1 MARSGRGTIT
11 RATYR
16 PIPRVAFYIQLLT
29 ASLSAAG
36 INVKS
41 VNKTI
46 SGSMTSSS
54 TFVRYLTAI
63 KLFEGLFTPDGSI
76 VKDISTSR
84 SGTISSSATLD
95 DILVLTLLIT
105 GAVTGVAGAIDFT
118 PSKYLTAQLD
128 TSSNLI
134 RASSLQVA
142 SNIVSA
148 GLVSQFSNIALNGYF
163 LPEGTVDTTLSAFR
177 SLASTVAPSSVVRRR
192 SVKVLTSNVNAAGVT
207 RNSVSRLL
215 SGAIATVGA
224 FVKQRVG
231 DINAVSASITIET
244 IVSITLVYEDKSVI
258 LSVDGI

>member
-11 RATYR
+11 RSTYR
-16 PIPRVAFYIQLLT
+16 TIPKPSLYLQLL
-29 ASLSAAG
+29 SATLNMAG
-36 INVKS
+36 AITKNN
-41 VNKTI
+41 NKI
-46 SGSMTSSS
+46 VYGDISSS
-54 TFVRYLTAI
+54 SSLVRYFTIL
-63 KLFEGLFTPDGSI
+63 KLFDGLFTPSGSI
-76 VKDISTSR
+76 VKNISTSR

-148 GLVSQFSNIALNGYF
+148 GLVSKFSNIALNGYF
-163 LPEGTVDTTLSAFR
+163 LPEGIVDTTLSAFR

-192 SVKVLTSNVNAAGVT
+192 SEKRLVSGIAPTGVI
-207 RNSVSRLL
+207 RKALPRIL
-215 SGAIATVGA
+215 SGAIATAGA

-231 DINAVSASITIET
+231 EINAISATISVET